1 MWLPRLEPY
10 ITIFILIEL
19 SWLTN
24 SNFYSRLKIWLH
36 DGHVPVLQG
45 GERQEELH
53 LHPDP
58 DEEEVTQV
66 TAILNLQERL

>member
-1 MWLPRLEPY
+1 
-10 ITIFILIEL
+10 
-19 SWLTN
+19 
-24 SNFYSRLKIWLH
+24 
-36 DGHVPVLQG
+36 VLQG

-66 TAILNLQERL
+66 TAILILQERLKSGKWQVIL

>member
-1 MWLPRLEPY
+1 MY
-10 ITIFILIEL
+10 
-19 SWLTN
+19 WLTN
-24 SNFYSRLKIWLH
+24 SNFYSRLKIRLH

-66 TAILNLQERL
+66 TAILILQERL